1 VPDKAFTITEKTAL
15 RAWLKMLGTTGQM
28 RKQLQARL
36 MDAHGIS
43 LARFDVLANLYR
55 APKGGMRLSDLSKKL
70 MVSNGNVT
78 QVVAPLVRD
87 GFIIR
92 RASKTDARVATAE
105 LSEKGLT
112 VFEAMAADHAKWV
125 TELLSGASTAEQET
139 ITDILGQIGPPESA
153 PQLAPKSTTEQ

>member
-1 VPDKAFTITEKTAL
+1 MPNTIAEKKFTKTERTAL
-15 RAWLKMLGTTGQM
+15 RAWLRMLGSTSQL

-55 APKGGMRLSDLSKKL
+55 APTGGMRLSDLSNQL

-87 GFIIR
+87 GYVVR
-92 RASKTDARVATAE
+92 RASKKDARVATAE
-105 LSEKGLT
+105 LSEKGLKA
-112 VFEAMAADHAKWV
+112 FEAMAADHARWV
-125 TELLSGASTAEQET
+125 TELLADVTPTDQKT
-139 ITDILGQIGPPESA
+139 ITDILGQITIKEH
-153 PQLAPKSTTEQ
+153 

>member
-1 VPDKAFTITEKTAL
+1 MPDKAFTIAEKTAL
-15 RAWLKMLGTTGQM
+15 RAWLKMLGTTGQL

-36 MDAHGIS
+36 LDAHGIS

-55 APKGGMRLSDLSKKL
+55 APTGGMRLSDLSKNL

-92 RASKTDARVATAE
+92 RASKKDARVATAE

-112 VFEAMAADHAKWV
+112 AFKPMAADHAKWV
-125 TELLSGASTAEQET
+125 AELLSGVSAVEQET
-139 ITDILGQIGPPESA
+139 VTDILGQISPRESA
-153 PQLAPKSTTEQ
+153 TE